1 MDYRIKSSASRTR
14 QRFSRD
20 RQVRGFTLTELL
32 IAITILSLVMAGT
45 LSTFYTFSKTTKM
58 SLNHIDQS
66 AQLQAAFES
75 VLRNMRAIS
84 QVHQTTS
91 STFEFTTARM
101 DGTTERVRLT
111 YDANARA
118 LIRISVTNNTTRTLI
133 DDVTAVTFTYFNR
146 FGEETNTQIDMNAAK
161 LEVSSERESTLGN
174 KSVDTETALITFRN
188 RTL

>member
-1 MDYRIKSSASRTR
+1 MDYRIKSSASPTR
-14 QRFSRD
+14 QCCWRD
-20 RQVRGFTLTELL
+20 RRAGGFTLTELL

-75 VLRNMRAIS
+75 VLRSMRAIS
-84 QVHQTTS
+84 KVHQTTS

-118 LIRISVTNNTTRTLI
+118 LIRVSVTNNTSRTLL
-133 DDVTAVTFTYFNR
+133 DNVTAVTFTYFDR